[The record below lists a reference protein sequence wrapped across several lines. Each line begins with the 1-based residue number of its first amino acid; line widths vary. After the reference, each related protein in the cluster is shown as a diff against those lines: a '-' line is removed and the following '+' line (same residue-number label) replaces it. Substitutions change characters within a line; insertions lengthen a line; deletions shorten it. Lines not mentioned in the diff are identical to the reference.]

1 MRKSFLAASLVLAT
15 SLAASVGAA
24 HAANLSFL
32 NESILL
38 RIPKAQVPAF
48 SAEVGRV
55 LNDVGDGQR
64 ATWTSK
70 PERARQAPVSVTF
83 LPKNTARTSKGQTC
97 RFLAADVAQGFA
109 KENWGFWFCKQ
120 ENGTW
125 RASAR

>member
-1 MRKSFLAASLVLAT
+1 MRTQFLAATLMLAASLGT
-15 SLAASVGAA
+15 A

-38 RIPKAQVPAF
+38 RIPKAQVSEF

-55 LNDVGDGQR
+55 LNDVADGQQSSW
-64 ATWTSK
+64 ASK
-70 PERARQAPVSVTF
+70 PVRARQVPVNVTF
-83 LPKNTARTSKGQTC
+83 APRNTTRTSKGQTC
-97 RFLAADVAQGFA
+97 RFLAADVAQGTA

-120 ENGTW
+120 ENGAW

>member
-1 MRKSFLAASLVLAT
+1 MRKQFLAASLL
-15 SLAASVGAA
+15 LAASLGAA

-32 NESILL
+32 NQSILV

-70 PERARQAPVSVTF
+70 AERARQVPVSVT
-83 LPKNTARTSKGQTC
+83 LVPRNTTRTSKGQTC
-97 RFLAADVAQGFA
+97 RFLAAEVVQASA
-109 KENWGFWFCKQ
+109 RENWGFWFCKQ
-120 ENGTW
+120 ENGAW
-125 RASAR
+125 RASAM